1 MRREAMLT
9 YEPNIVLSNQEY
21 NVVGKRPIRPD
32 GAEKVTGHANY
43 GADVRLPGMLYGK
56 ILRCPHVHARIKSI
70 DTRHA
75 AELPGVYAVVTSADL
90 AQPSGRL
97 VDLAEGMIH
106 NMRFMSNN
114 ILAADKVLYKGHA
127 VAAVAATNP
136 HIAEEALA
144 LIQVEYEQLP
154 PVLTVEDALKP
165 GAPLL
170 HERLASLSNA
180 NLRPGGTLNDEDPT
194 PGSNLANH
202 FEFRL
207 GDLEQGFQEAE
218 VIVEHETFTSPIHQ

>member
-1 MRREAMLT
+1 MLT

-21 NVVGKRPIRPD
+21 NIIGKRPIRPD

-56 ILRCPHVHARIKSI
+56 ILRSPHAHARIKSI

-127 VAAVAATNP
+127 IAAVAATS
-136 HIAEEALA
+136 ALHRRGS
-144 LIQVEYEQLP
+144 
-154 PVLTVEDALKP
+154 P
-165 GAPLL
+165 GADPGGVRRAAAGDDGRRGD
-170 HERLASLSNA
+170 ETGRPPAARTARLAVH
-180 NLRPGGTLNDEDPT
+180 
-194 PGSNLANH
+194 PGSSWRH
-202 FEFRL
+202 
-207 GDLEQGFQEAE
+207 AE
-218 VIVEHETFTSPIHQ
+218 RR